1 MGGGRGGSLND
12 NYQDQTNLSFV
23 LLFQAWRS
31 SNWSHTDMWRCT
43 KPKTSLN
50 GRESQVILDIVHCV
64 TLIWNGE
71 MYFPVITI
79 SVRLVLML
87 MYEWVSICTRVLNVH
102 GWLISP
108 CLCSV
113 KSALSPSFFF
123 FSFFF
128 PFFFGW
134 TLFRFSFLM
143 IGRMSLM
150 NVRRRKEAWK
160 SMRWNLF
167 GALFCILVAVCI
179 WEEVLYVD
187 LY

>member
-1 MGGGRGGSLND
+1 
-12 NYQDQTNLSFV
+12 
-23 LLFQAWRS
+23 
-31 SNWSHTDMWRCT
+31 MWRCT

-134 TLFRFSFLM
+134 TLFRFFLSDDRKNVTYECKKKKRSLEKHEMKTCLVHYFVYMWLCAFERSVVCGPVLNTYKLVVSLSTSFQPE
-143 IGRMSLM
+143 RSQ
-150 NVRRRKEAWK
+150 VQPF
-160 SMRWNLF
+160 SQ
-167 GALFCILVAVCI
+167 
-179 WEEVLYVD
+179 
-187 LY
+187 